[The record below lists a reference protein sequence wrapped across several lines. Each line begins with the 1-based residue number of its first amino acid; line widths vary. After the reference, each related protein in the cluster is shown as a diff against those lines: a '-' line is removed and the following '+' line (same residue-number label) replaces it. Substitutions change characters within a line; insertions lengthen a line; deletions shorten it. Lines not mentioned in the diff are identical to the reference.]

1 MNQQSVSKKFV
12 FNEKIDN
19 EFIFNL
25 YQDDYSYITEVFNT
39 SLETFDEDIAK
50 VEEAYRAGDLQSL
63 SKAVHKMK
71 PVFGFTGLLEHQEN
85 IGDFEKA
92 CLKAEE
98 PAFLA
103 IEYKKLIMTMND
115 GKSIMEQELY
125 RLTAF
130 IS

>member
-1 MNQQSVSKKFV
+1 MHQQSASKKFV
-12 FNEKIDN
+12 FNDKIDN

-25 YQDDYSYITEVFNT
+25 YQDDYAYIAEVFNT
-39 SLETFDEDIAK
+39 SLETFDEDLARVK
-50 VEEAYRAGDLQSL
+50 ETYSTGDLQSL

-71 PVFGFTGLLEHQEN
+71 PVFGFTGLLEHQEQ
-85 IGDFEKA
+85 IGEFEKA

-98 PAFLA
+98 PAFIA
-103 IEYKKLIMTMND
+103 NEYKKLIGIMED

-130 IS
+130 TS

>member
-1 MNQQSVSKKFV
+1 MNEQSLSKKFV

-25 YQDDYSYITEVFNT
+25 YEDDYAYITEVFNT
-39 SLETFDEDIAK
+39 SLETFDEDLDK
-50 VEEAYRAGDLQSL
+50 VKESFEAGDLQSL

-71 PVFGFTGLLEHQEN
+71 PVFGFTGLLEHQEK
-85 IGDFEKA
+85 IGLFEKA
-92 CLKAEE
+92 CLKASDA
-98 PAFLA
+98 PYIAN
-103 IEYKKLIMTMND
+103 EYKDLIAVLND

-130 IS
+130 TS